1 MDDKVAGF
9 LEQALG
15 GKTVEHDG
23 AGERRHD

>member
-15 GKTVEHDG
+15 GNTAEHDG